1 MSPHLN
7 DSERRVGTVVT
18 IGETML
24 RFSAS
29 RIGSLAHSAT
39 ADIGMGGAESNVAIG
54 LARLGVPT
62 TWTSRLGADA
72 GGDFI
77 VRELQSE
84 GVTVQA
90 SRVSTAPTGLMIKER
105 RTPGTTN
112 VVYYRAGSAASGMSP
127 GDLDPAVIAGARLL
141 HLTGITPALSPS
153 CRELTL
159 AAIAMA
165 RAAGVPVSF
174 DLNFRSRLWSAADAA
189 SFYREILPSVDIVF
203 AGEDEAKIVTETG
216 DDAEV
221 LARQLAEF
229 GSPTIVLKRGA
240 AGAIALTADDV
251 VSCDAVSISPVDT
264 VGAGDGFVAGYLAE
278 HLSGGTP
285 EQCLAVAVVA
295 GAFACLS
302 DGDWEGAPRRSE
314 LALLTALDPVSR

>member
-1 MSPHLN
+1 MTQ
-7 DSERRVGTVVT
+7 GAVVT

-29 RIGSLAHSAT
+29 RIGRLAHSAT

-54 LARLGVPT
+54 LSRLDVPT
-62 TWTSRLGADA
+62 IWLSRLGADS

-77 VRELQSE
+77 ARELQGE

-90 SRVSTAPTGLMIKER
+90 TRDSEAPTGLMIKER

-112 VVYYRAGSAASGMSP
+112 VVYYRAGSAASRMSP
-127 GDLDPAVIAGARLL
+127 SDLDPDVIGRARLL
-141 HLTGITPALSPS
+141 HLTGITPALSAT
-153 CRELTL
+153 CRELAL

-174 DLNFRSRLWSAADAA
+174 DLNFRSRLWSVADAA
-189 SFYREILPSVDIVF
+189 AFYEEVLPSIDLVF
-203 AGEDEAKIVTETG
+203 AGEDEAQIVTKTD

-229 GSPTIVLKRGA
+229 GSSTVVLKRGSL
-240 AGAIALTADDV
+240 GAMALTSGTI
-251 VSCDAVSISPVDT
+251 VSCDALSISPVDT

-278 HLSGGTP
+278 HLAGGTP
-285 EQCLAVAVVA
+285 EQCLSVATTT

-314 LALLTALDPVSR
+314 LALLTASEPVSR